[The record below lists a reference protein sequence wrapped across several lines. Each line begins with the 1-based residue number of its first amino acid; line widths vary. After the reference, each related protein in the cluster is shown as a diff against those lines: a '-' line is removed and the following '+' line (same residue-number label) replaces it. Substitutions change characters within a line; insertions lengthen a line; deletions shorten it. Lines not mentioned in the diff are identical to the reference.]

1 MNERKCIADAV
12 ARRLMSV
19 DKRKF
24 DLLKCRVLFL
34 AVTRR
39 RDGGDDDAA
48 ERARW

>member
-12 ARRLMSV
+12 ARRPSV
-19 DKRKF
+19 EKRKF

-34 AVTRR
+34 AGTRR

>member
-1 MNERKCIADAV
+1 MKMHRAKEDV
-12 ARRLMSV
+12 LT
-19 DKRKF
+19 
-24 DLLKCRVLFL
+24 CRVLFL